1 MNCII
6 KGLFL
11 VRFKLSRTINS
22 NLVKIK
28 TGTYITSKIP
38 VCINLE
44 FKAKYF
50 CAIGTINGK
59 KIIRLYNSDFDSD
72 KSYITSYDST
82 CTIAGD
88 NLKAT
93 SSFSGGGLYIN
104 DTAVYIGH
112 AGAFE
117 GGTMYYVAIG

>member
-1 MNCII
+1 MRS
-6 KGLFL
+6 F
-11 VRFKLSRTINS
+11 RAINS
-22 NLVKIK
+22 NLAKMK
-28 TGTYITSKIP
+28 AGTYITSKVP
-38 VCINLE
+38 VCINLG

-59 KIIRLYNSDFDSD
+59 KIIRLYNSDFDSG

-88 NLKAT
+88 NLKTAP
-93 SSFSGGGLYIN
+93 SFSGGGLYIN
-104 DTAVYIGH
+104 DTAIYIGH